1 LSEDSIGKILS
12 GSGLIFALLQYFV
25 YATIVNRCG
34 LYPSI
39 RISIFLGAPIIALI
53 PISMLFSHRDRSGQ
67 IESEDSEKIG
77 NSLPWSALIFLSV
90 VMAGYRIFTNIFFSS
105 INVALNRTVPAAQ
118 RASMNGLSVLGGSL
132 SKACGPTFAGFLV
145 AFCLSSGVV
154 PHKVGGALI
163 FVVIAFL
170 GVSVAFVTNFLLKE
184 IDGEVS

>member
-1 LSEDSIGKILS
+1 
-12 GSGLIFALLQYFV
+12 
-25 YATIVNRCG
+25 
-34 LYPSI
+34 
-39 RISIFLGAPIIALI
+39 
-53 PISMLFSHRDRSGQ
+53 
-67 IESEDSEKIG
+67 
-77 NSLPWSALIFLSV
+77 
-90 VMAGYRIFTNIFFSS
+90 
-105 INVALNRTVPAAQ
+105 
-118 RASMNGLSVLGGSL
+118 LSVLGGSL